1 MVMKTGKIRIAAW
14 LTACFLLLCCAA
26 GAEAT
31 LKETTRGG
39 KVVRL
44 EWQDE
49 NGAMITGPEG
59 YAYATRN
66 YSGTTITE
74 KYFTA
79 AGQPAAATG
88 GYYGRMLTYGNRHR
102 LEEIVYLNE
111 NGQKANCA
119 AGYARLKIAYNSNG
133 GVTALGYYGENGGL
147 VMVPSLG
154 YAALKSEYRG
164 KILTKTTW
172 LDEKKNPVDTSLGY
186 AVLIQT
192 VNKNNKLTGIRFEH
206 ADGSAAV
213 CPEGWASC
221 KRELDKNGREFS
233 VKYYD
238 LSGKMIR
245 LNSGYAYEE
254 KTWDGDRTCTIARF
268 DESGNPVPAGNGY
281 TLLKQEFS
289 KGLLIRETCLDA
301 NGKTVEDL
309 TGTAIRTYTWDED
322 GRLSQVRYAD
332 AQSVPALNSE
342 GCAGYSEMVDG
353 DGFRIAR
360 TYLGTDGKPVNTAG
374 GYSEIRYLYNENG
387 QLRGTEYY
395 DVNGVLVKAE

>member
-1 MVMKTGKIRIAAW
+1 
-14 LTACFLLLCCAA
+14 
-26 GAEAT
+26 
-31 LKETTRGG
+31 
-39 KVVRL
+39 
-44 EWQDE
+44 
-49 NGAMITGPEG
+49 
-59 YAYATRN
+59 
-66 YSGTTITE
+66 
-74 KYFTA
+74 
-79 AGQPAAATG
+79 
-88 GYYGRMLTYGNRHR
+88 
-102 LEEIVYLNE
+102 
-111 NGQKANCA
+111 
-119 AGYARLKIAYNSNG
+119 
-133 GVTALGYYGENGGL
+133 
-147 VMVPSLG
+147 MVPSLG

-342 GCAGYSEMVDG
+342 GCAGYSEKVEG

-374 GYSEIRYLYNENG
+374 GYSEIRYLYDENRL
-387 QLRGTEYY
+387 LRGTEYY